1 MYYQTK
7 GLVFLLLILK
17 SKGIG
22 GLYLQQSLITLTTSL
37 KLAEESLD
45 SYLCDQKKIQ
55 SQLNLDQ
62 IYILDKECKI
72 VYASRS
78 GANFLGIKPSDIEGK
93 GWHEI
98 GVDLELVK
106 KIEKQIHE
114 VFSTKKT
121 VTHETFQI
129 QTAQGVKYFQYTL
142 CPLSFGRKEV
152 EMVISYVKDIT
163 EWKAAEITMMGQI
176 EQLRQV
182 INKSD
187 LIGEMAAGIAH
198 EIRNPMTVI
207 KGYLQ
212 FFSKKIAGNM
222 SEQFNVVL
230 SELDRVEQIISN
242 FLSVAKNKAEAPKY
256 QDLNQIIK
264 EVAPLIF
271 ADAINQGINLN
282 VKLADQLPELLLS
295 TTEIKQLILNLTRN
309 GIEAMEQ
316 HGTLTIKTRHEE
328 DKVYLYISDCGCGI
342 SKEWQKKMF
351 VPFSTTKEN
360 GTGLGLSVCSSIVGQ
375 HNGIIT
381 VQSTEGE
388 GTTFIIRFN
397 KV

>member
-1 MYYQTK
+1 
-7 GLVFLLLILK
+7 
-17 SKGIG
+17 
-22 GLYLQQSLITLTTSL
+22 
-37 KLAEESLD
+37 
-45 SYLCDQKKIQ
+45 
-55 SQLNLDQ
+55 
-62 IYILDKECKI
+62 
-72 VYASRS
+72 
-78 GANFLGIKPSDIEGK
+78 
-93 GWHEI
+93 
-98 GVDLELVK
+98 
-106 KIEKQIHE
+106 
-114 VFSTKKT
+114 
-121 VTHETFQI
+121 
-129 QTAQGVKYFQYTL
+129 
-142 CPLSFGRKEV
+142 
-152 EMVISYVKDIT
+152 MVISYVKDIT
-163 EWKAAEITMMGQI
+163 EWKAAEITMLGQI

-316 HGTLTIKTRHEE
+316 HGTLTIETRYK
-328 DKVYLYISDCGCGI
+328 DNKVYLYISDCGCGI
-342 SKEWQKKMF
+342 SKEWQEKMF
-351 VPFSTTKEN
+351 APFSTTKEN

-375 HNGIIT
+375 HNGVIS

-388 GTTFIIRFN
+388 GTTFTIRFN

>member
-22 GLYLQQSLITLTTSL
+22 GLYLQQSLMTLTTSL

-55 SQLNLDQ
+55 SQLNLDH

-114 VFSTKKT
+114 VFSTKIT

-316 HGTLTIKTRHEE
+316 HGTLTIETRYK
-328 DKVYLYISDCGCGI
+328 DNKVYLYISDCGCGI
-342 SKEWQKKMF
+342 SKEWQEKMF
-351 VPFSTTKEN
+351 APFSTTKEN

-375 HNGIIT
+375 HNGVIS

-388 GTTFIIRFN
+388 GTTFTIRFN

>member
-316 HGTLTIKTRHEE
+316 HGTLTIETRYK
-328 DKVYLYISDCGCGI
+328 DNKVYLYISDCGCGI
-342 SKEWQKKMF
+342 SKEWQEKMF
-351 VPFSTTKEN
+351 APFSTTKEN

-375 HNGIIT
+375 HNGVIS

-388 GTTFIIRFN
+388 GTTFTIRFN